1 MNEGMKC
8 GLWFLGGVALGVLLI
23 TVYLVIGLIVV
34 LYWAFSNQSAMVKLY
49 ELSGMQNGSRIL
61 TTIAMI
67 AWIPNIAIWAI
78 SWVFGAGFSI
88 GDLAEFTMWSGQGS
102 ALPSLPIFGLLPQAI
117 ETNWIRI
124 ALMCVP
130 LALACAAGMVVMLF
144 NKGFHIRVGNS
155 DQQIDVKRVVL
166 GFAYPAGA
174 FCISCTVVSVCSSLL
189 FAISSGALG
198 SKHLAHIGVDVIS
211 STRKIGQPTAVG
223 LFSSWLLTLV
233 AVSMF
238 FGIRWIVKR
247 VRESRSGASTAALES
262 DNREVAN
269 AARTV
274 TSTINNKEDQGDNNE
289 STDTASSGI
298 GLP

>member
-1 MNEGMKC
+1 
-8 GLWFLGGVALGVLLI
+8 
-23 TVYLVIGLIVV
+23 
-34 LYWAFSNQSAMVKLY
+34 
-49 ELSGMQNGSRIL
+49 
-61 TTIAMI
+61 
-67 AWIPNIAIWAI
+67 
-78 SWVFGAGFSI
+78 
-88 GDLAEFTMWSGQGS
+88 
-102 ALPSLPIFGLLPQAI
+102 
-117 ETNWIRI
+117 
-124 ALMCVP
+124 MCVP

-238 FGIRWIVKR
+238 
-247 VRESRSGASTAALES
+247 LEY
-262 DNREVAN
+262 A
-269 AARTV
+269 
-274 TSTINNKEDQGDNNE
+274 G
-289 STDTASSGI
+289 
-298 GLP
+298 

>member
-1 MNEGMKC
+1 
-8 GLWFLGGVALGVLLI
+8 
-23 TVYLVIGLIVV
+23 
-34 LYWAFSNQSAMVKLY
+34 
-49 ELSGMQNGSRIL
+49 
-61 TTIAMI
+61 
-67 AWIPNIAIWAI
+67 
-78 SWVFGAGFSI
+78 
-88 GDLAEFTMWSGQGS
+88 
-102 ALPSLPIFGLLPQAI
+102 
-117 ETNWIRI
+117 
-124 ALMCVP
+124 MCVP

>member
-1 MNEGMKC
+1 
-8 GLWFLGGVALGVLLI
+8 
-23 TVYLVIGLIVV
+23 
-34 LYWAFSNQSAMVKLY
+34 
-49 ELSGMQNGSRIL
+49 
-61 TTIAMI
+61 
-67 AWIPNIAIWAI
+67 
-78 SWVFGAGFSI
+78 
-88 GDLAEFTMWSGQGS
+88 
-102 ALPSLPIFGLLPQAI
+102 
-117 ETNWIRI
+117 
-124 ALMCVP
+124 MCVP

-289 STDTASSGI
+289 STIRRALVSVFHKEGIEVLAEAFIKAGTEVVSTGSTAKRLAELGVKVTEVSEVTGFPECLDGRVKTLDPHIHAAFS
-298 GLP
+298 LT